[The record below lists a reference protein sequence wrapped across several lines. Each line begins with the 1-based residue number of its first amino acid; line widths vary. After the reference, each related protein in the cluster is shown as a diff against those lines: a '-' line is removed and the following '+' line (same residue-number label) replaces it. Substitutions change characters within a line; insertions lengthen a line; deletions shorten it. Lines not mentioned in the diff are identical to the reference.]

1 MKRAIF
7 MTVGVSMLTAA
18 AVLGTTKYLLK
29 RRPEEGTDEYIEIE
43 EESL

>member
-1 MKRAIF
+1 MNKAIL
-7 MTVGVSMLTAA
+7 MTVGVSVITAA

-29 RRPEEGTDEYIEIE
+29 RQSEEGTDEYIEIE